1 MNTIMARRNPLYTP
15 HQGLTTNNYAA
26 PLYDTDDKEDSM
38 TFDYDRPINAGS
50 TNKQP
55 IKNKNRSGD
64 NLYSLAG
71 AISNGDMAMVENELY
86 SKSFH

>member
-1 MNTIMARRNPLYTP
+1 MNSIMARRNPLYTP

-38 TFDYDRPINAGS
+38 TFDYDQPIHARP

-55 IKNKNRSGD
+55 IKNKNGSGD